1 MTAAQEATPAG
12 NPAPGRA
19 AAGVT
24 APAGFRAGG
33 AYAGIRGY
41 GPDPRYDV
49 GLLVSDE
56 PCVAAG
62 LFTTNAV
69 VGNALAWTR
78 ERVRGDDRERI
89 RAVVANSGNANT
101 WAGEQGPRDAGRMA
115 ELAAAR
121 LGLAPS
127 EVLVGSTGVI
137 GRPLP
142 MERIEQGIA
151 AVELGAGPGAATT
164 FARAIMTTDTRPK
177 QAARSVDHAGRRYT
191 VGGAAKG
198 SGMIHPLLA
207 TMFAFLTTDAPAAPG
222 WLDATLRAVSADS
235 FEMLDV
241 DMDSSTCDMVIALA
255 NGAAGGEPIDDGH
268 PAAPALAAAMA
279 GVATDLTRELARDG
293 EGARTLIEV
302 VVEGA
307 RDASEARL
315 AARTIASSPLVK
327 SMVAGRDPNW
337 GRVAMAAGR
346 SGARIDPSRT
356 RIWIAGLPAFEHG
369 VPAPTPEQA
378 LRESMER
385 PEVVIRA
392 DLGVGSAQA
401 TAWGCDLTEEYVRIN
416 ASYTT

>member
-1 MTAAQEATPAG
+1 MAAAEDGTPTAD
-12 NPAPGRA
+12 A

-41 GPDPRYDV
+41 GPEPRYDV
-49 GLLVSDE
+49 GMLVSE
-56 PCVAAG
+56 APCVAAG

-69 VGNALAWTR
+69 VGNALVWTR
-78 ERVRGDDRERI
+78 ERVRGGDRARV

-121 LGLAPS
+121 LGLEATQ
-127 EVLVGSTGVI
+127 VLVGSTGVI

-142 MERIEQGIA
+142 MELVERGIG
-151 AVELGAGPGAATT
+151 AVELGAGAASGTT

-177 QAARSVDHAGRRYT
+177 EAARRVSHGGRVYT

-207 TMFAFLTTDAPAAPG
+207 TMFAFLTTDAPVAPG
-222 WLDATLRAVSADS
+222 WLDATLRAVSAES

-241 DMDSSTCDMVIALA
+241 DMDTSTCDMVIALA
-255 NGAAGGEPIDDGH
+255 NGAAGGETIDGDH
-268 PAAPALAAAMA
+268 PAAPALARAMA
-279 GVATDLTRELARDG
+279 GVATELARELARDG
-293 EGARTLIEV
+293 EGARALIEV
-302 VVEGA
+302 AVEGA
-307 RDASEARL
+307 ADEREARL

-327 SMVAGRDPNW
+327 SMVTGRDPNW

-346 SGARIDPSRT
+346 SGARVDPART
-356 RIWIAGLPAFEHG
+356 RIWIAGLPAFG
-369 VPAPTPEQA
+369 GGAPAETTEAA
-378 LRESMER
+378 LREAMDG
-385 PEVVIRA
+385 PEIVIRV
-392 DLGVGSAQA
+392 DLGVGSGRA